1 MTKLRLPAVERWEN
15 EGGATNRSPG
25 AAAARR
31 ALLPRLN
38 HSTKA
43 SQDTAAGCRA
53 RAAADL
59 AAAATMDT
67 ANGRLKFE
75 HSAFTWSTRGEL
87 LARLE
92 TGRRRRG
99 RGATVPID

>member
-1 MTKLRLPAVERWEN
+1 MTEHRLPAVERWED
-15 EGGATNRSPG
+15 EGGATNRSGG

-31 ALLPRLN
+31 PILPRLN

-75 HSAFTWSTRGEL
+75 HSASTWSTRGEL

-92 TGRRRRG
+92 VGRRG
-99 RGATVPID
+99 RGRTASVPVD